1 MLSCLWFG
9 GGWAVCA
16 CFGGTSVSTLFLL
29 FVCLFFFFVFLF
41 FFSVVSFS
49 TIDKVVAGEKL

>member
-1 MLSCLWFG
+1 MRVLGVLQFRL
-9 GGWAVCA
+9 A
-16 CFGGTSVSTLFLL
+16 
-29 FVCLFFFFVFLF
+29 FVCFFVSLFFFAFLF